1 MKTGTKVLFTPT
13 NKVFEIAKVTD
24 KRVSWYVG
32 FSYKGGNGINTLKM
46 ASTSRRLFQ
55 EGIDNGSYKIIE

>member
-13 NKVFEIAKVTD
+13 NVVFEIAKVTD
-24 KRVSWYVG
+24 KMVSWYVG
-32 FSYKGGNGINTLKM
+32 FSYKSGSGINTLKM

-55 EGIDNGSYKIIE
+55 KGIDEGTYKIIE